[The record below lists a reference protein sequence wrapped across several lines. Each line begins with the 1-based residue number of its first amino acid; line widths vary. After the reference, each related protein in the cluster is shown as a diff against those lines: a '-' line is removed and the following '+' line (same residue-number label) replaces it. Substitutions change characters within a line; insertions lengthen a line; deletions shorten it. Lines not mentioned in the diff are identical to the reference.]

1 MRSLSSVAEI
11 REDTLTGHPVLPWN
25 MSGRSWAREKVAR
38 VGRML
43 GGKIDKN
50 ELRNSVM
57 RFTQYAGDHPE
68 FKFLVTPVG
77 CGGGGWRPSIV
88 APMFR
93 EASALSNVYLPLL
106 FWENL

>member
-1 MRSLSSVAEI
+1 
-11 REDTLTGHPVLPWN
+11 

-68 FKFLVTPVG
+68 FKFLVTPLG

>member
-11 REDTLTGHPVLPWN
+11 QEDTLTEHRVLHWN
-25 MSGRSWAREKVAR
+25 TSGQSWGRGKVVR
-38 VGRML
+38 DSHML

-57 RFTQYAGDHPE
+57 RFTQYTGDHPE